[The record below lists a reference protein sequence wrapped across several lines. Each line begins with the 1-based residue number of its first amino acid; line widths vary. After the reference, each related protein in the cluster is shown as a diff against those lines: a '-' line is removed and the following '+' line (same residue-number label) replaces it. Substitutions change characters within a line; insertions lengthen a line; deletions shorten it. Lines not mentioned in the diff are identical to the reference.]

1 VQGFNDGR
9 AHLGSDAM
17 PLLRYFVTVGAVLI
31 IGLYALSAYL
41 EPAASV
47 ASARVS
53 VAPTTA
59 SLLYFNANQV
69 RLSEVK
75 PSKIEPIDV
84 KPAPV
89 KPTHVKASHR
99 SR

>member
-1 VQGFNDGR
+1 
-9 AHLGSDAM
+9 M
-17 PLLRYFVTVGAVLI
+17 PLLRYFVTVGAILI

-41 EPAASV
+41 EPV
-47 ASARVS
+47 ASDARARVS

-59 SLLYFNANQV
+59 SLLYFSPNQM

-75 PSKIEPIDV
+75 PIQVEPIDV

-89 KPTHVKASHR
+89 KPTHAKASHR